1 MNTLYPIFLKT
12 NRLNLLII
20 GGKDVGL
27 EKAKAILTQDPQA
40 NIRIVAKEFSPETL
54 AFLEDY
60 QQVEII
66 ESQLHEGHFRHI
78 HLVFS
83 ASRNR
88 ALNERVQRIASF
100 LEIPVNCADTPDLC
114 DFYLGSVVQRGD
126 LKIAISTNGKAPI
139 LSRRMRELLEQA
151 LPEDLDL
158 LLEEIHSIRKSL
170 SGNFSTKL
178 KIMEQILPSA
188 N

>member
-1 MNTLYPIFLKT
+1 
-12 NRLNLLII
+12 
-20 GGKDVGL
+20 VAL
-27 EKAKAILTQDPQA
+27 EKLKSILTQDSQA
-40 NIRIVAKEFSPETL
+40 NIRIVAKEYAPETL

-66 ESQLHEGHFRHI
+66 QSELHEGHFRQT

-88 ALNERVQRIASF
+88 ALNERVQRIASY

-114 DFYLGSVVQRGD
+114 DFYLGSVVKRGD

-139 LSRRMRELLEQA
+139 LSRRVRELLEQA

-158 LLEEIHSIRKSL
+158 LLEEIHTIRKNL
-170 SGNFSTKL
+170 SGNFETKL
-178 KIMEQILPSA
+178 KIMEQVLPGA